1 MLSGEPT
8 EEAYIQVLQSEDHR
22 VGHKHAAGLLGY
34 GGRQD
39 VGVDSEGKVVFVRVP
54 DSPQCGVLRAE
65 ELTQVFVEHKNQ
77 LCHTCW
83 KKKINK

>member
-1 MLSGEPT
+1 M
-8 EEAYIQVLQSEDHR
+8 LQSKDHG

-39 VGVDSEGKVVFVRVP
+39 VGVDGEGKIVFAQVP
-54 DSPQCGVLRAE
+54 DSPQRGIFRAE

-77 LCHTCW
+77 LCHTCRGG
-83 KKKINK
+83 KKINK

>member
-1 MLSGEPT
+1 M
-8 EEAYIQVLQSEDHR
+8 LQSEDHR

-39 VGVDSEGKVVFVRVP
+39 VGVDSEGKVMFVQVP

-65 ELTQVFVEHKNQ
+65 ELTQMFVEHKNQ
-77 LCHTCW
+77 LCHTCR
-83 KKKINK
+83 KKKKNQ